1 MQGRNKLNAGSVC
14 SEKQPRVNWPLH
26 ANIIESSSSK
36 DDFLSSSFL
45 FSLPS
50 QRANAETS
58 SESMLSLRSS
68 ACKIQGS
75 ERLQVPW
82 IEKAWRS
89 LCNTQ
94 VASKSYL
101 RPGLSAK
108 VNDYDRGHA
117 RTYGEGPHNIN
128 KMATVPGKRI
138 LSQEM
143 LHQPNENGSL
153 GNNSNHRPAGITLC
167 TRSYQSNHVARADIT
182 GSTNR
187 CSFERFDAESH
198 QISPV
203 ADNMCTDDKLD
214 AMDDDDILAS
224 IDVDRIVME
233 HYQATSTPRGSAS
246 GNMSTPSGNKCNING
261 LDENSL
267 PQELAELCKH
277 DCQLAFC
284 PEATAHLEEMKD
296 ELIAVA
302 NELLDDDGK
311 LNPQRSEELR
321 HKRVHLKKQVQL
333 LGEYIARSSQDED
346 RQRSHPMAS
355 TTAVQGHYPPMTP
368 RSTFV
373 MDAERFQ
380 SQVYM
385 RSGPGISDLCYS
397 SAPYSY
403 TDNLNTPSNSF
414 RRECTPRN
422 IDINYTEGS
431 NDKKWSG
438 TNFPWT
444 KELEATNKKV
454 FGNRSFRP
462 NQREIINATM
472 SGNDVFVLMPTGG
485 GKSLTYQL
493 PALIGGG
500 ITLVVCPLVSLIQDQ
515 IMHLAQAEI
524 PATYLSAN
532 MEWSEHQEILRELM
546 SHTCRYKLLYV
557 TPEKIAKSDALL
569 RLLENVY
576 SRGNLS
582 RIVIDEAHC
591 VSQWGHDFRPDYQV
605 KLNFPKTPVLALT
618 ATATASVKEDVVRAL
633 GLANCIVFRQSFN
646 RPNLRYFVRPKTKK
660 CLEDIDAFIG
670 KNHPNECGIIYCLS
684 RMDCEKV
691 AEKLR
696 DCGHKVAYYHGNM
709 DPIDRESVQEQW
721 SMDEIHIICATV
733 AFGMGINKPDVRFVI
748 HHSLPKSIEGYHQ
761 ECGRAGRDGQPSSCV
776 LYYQYSDYIR
786 LKHMVTQGNME
797 QTTTSSRRVSSSSH
811 LQALETHKE
820 NLLRMVSY
828 CENDLDCR
836 RLLQL
841 IHFGEMFDPSHC
853 AKTCDNCLK
862 DLRWIEKDV
871 TNIARQ
877 LVELVKM
884 IKPPCSS
891 SHILEVYRGSMSQN
905 VKKHRHDALSL
916 HGAGKHLAKGEAA
929 RVLRHLVTERLL
941 AEDVKKSDTYGS
953 VSSVLK
959 VNYTEVGDLCSGKR
973 SIVLKIPT
981 TEVAPKMGK
990 LDESSLQQ
998 INKTV
1003 QQQTEVDENLAT
1015 ALYKALHSLRRQIL
1029 KGCGEGC
1036 RAYHIFRNETLKEIS
1051 IRVPRNKEELLEING
1066 IGKEKLNKY
1075 GDLVLATIE
1084 DFLSKNPNPRKK
1096 SSSSSSGSGSGSNE
1110 HTDAVKKRRGVTA
1123 GHAASN
1129 DDDFEERTVQS
1140 KKRAAKTRSTAK
1152 QGVSDAASMVHGA
1165 MCRDDDLDGFQTR
1178 EDEMCSVPKPVASG
1192 RVLPKWAPPISKA
1205 KVSVPPSN
1213 LMEQFGYVK

>member
-1 MQGRNKLNAGSVC
+1 MQEKTKLSAGSIC
-14 SEKQPRVNWPLH
+14 NGKQPRVNWQH
-26 ANIIESSSSK
+26 HVNAIENSSSN
-36 DDFLSSSFL
+36 DGFLSSGFL
-45 FSLPS
+45 YSLPS
-50 QRANAETS
+50 QRPNPETN
-58 SESMLSLRSS
+58 SESMLSLRTA

-94 VASKSYL
+94 VACKSYL
-101 RPGLSAK
+101 RPGLSSK
-108 VNDYDRGHA
+108 VKDCDRGHA
-117 RTYGEGPHNIN
+117 HTYGDSSQNIS
-128 KMATVPGKRI
+128 KMDTLPGKRI
-138 LSQEM
+138 LSQ
-143 LHQPNENGSL
+143 PSGKGSL
-153 GNNSNHRPAGITLC
+153 ANNNHRPAGIISST
-167 TRSYQSNHVARADIT
+167 TSYQSNHVLQTDNT

-187 CSFERFDAESH
+187 CTFERFDARLH
-198 QISPV
+198 QASPV
-203 ADNMCTDDKLD
+203 VDNMCIDDKLG

-233 HYQATSTPRGSAS
+233 HYQATSTPRGPKS
-246 GNMSTPSGNKCNING
+246 NDMPTPSGNNCNLNG
-261 LDENSL
+261 LDENNL
-267 PQELAELCKH
+267 PQELSELCNH
-277 DCQLAFC
+277 QCQLAFC
-284 PEATAHLEEMKD
+284 PEAMGHLQEMKD

-311 LNPQRSEELR
+311 LNPQRSEEL
-321 HKRVHLKKQVQL
+321 HQMRVRLKTKVQL
-333 LGEYIARSSQDED
+333 LGEYISRSTQDEN
-346 RQRSHPMAS
+346 RQISHTMAS
-355 TTAVQGHYPPMTP
+355 TAALQGHYPPMTP

-373 MDAERFQ
+373 MDANRFQ
-380 SQVYM
+380 SE
-385 RSGPGISDLCYS
+385 
-397 SAPYSY
+397 
-403 TDNLNTPSNSF
+403 NLNTPLNSL
-414 RRECTPRN
+414 RRERAPRTT
-422 IDINYTEGS
+422 DINYTEGS
-431 NDKKWSG
+431 NDKNWSG

-493 PALIGGG
+493 PALIGEG

-515 IMHLAQAEI
+515 IMHLSQAEI

-532 MEWSEHQEILRELM
+532 MEWSKQQEILRELT
-546 SHTCRYKLLYV
+546 SHTCHYKLLYV
-557 TPEKIAKSDALL
+557 TPEKIAKSEVLL
-569 RLLENVY
+569 RLLGNVY
-576 SRGNLS
+576 SRGHLS

-591 VSQWGHDFRPDYQV
+591 VSQWGHDFRPDYQDLGIL
-605 KLNFPKTPVLALT
+605 KQNFPETPVLALT
-618 ATATASVKEDVVRAL
+618 ATATASVKEDVVQAL
-633 GLANCIVFRQSFN
+633 GLSNCIVFRQSFN

-660 CLEDIDAFIG
+660 CLEDIDGFIRE
-670 KNHPNECGIIYCLS
+670 NHPNECGIIYCLS

-696 DCGHKVAYYHGNM
+696 DCGHKVAHYHGSM

-721 SMDEIHIICATV
+721 SMDEINIICATV

-761 ECGRAGRDGQPSSCV
+761 ECGRAGRDGLSSSCL

-786 LKHMVTQGNME
+786 LKHMVTQGNLE
-797 QTTTSSRRVSSSSH
+797 QTTASRRDSSSSH
-811 LQALETHKE
+811 GQALETHKE

-853 AKTCDNCLK
+853 GKTCDNCLK
-862 DLRWIEKDV
+862 EMRWIEKDV

-884 IKPPCSS
+884 TKPPCSS
-891 SHILEVYRGSMSQN
+891 SHILEVYRGSVSQN

-941 AEDVKKSDTYGS
+941 AEDVKKSDMYGS

-959 VNYTEVGDLCSGKR
+959 VNYTEAGDLCSGKR
-973 SIVLKIPT
+973 SIVLKMPT

-990 LDESSLQQ
+990 LDESTFQQ
-998 INKTV
+998 IDKSE
-1003 QQQTEVDENLAT
+1003 QQNEVDENLAS

-1036 RAYHIFRNETLKEIS
+1036 RAYHIFRNETLREIS
-1051 IRVPRNKEELLEING
+1051 IRVPRTKEELLEING

-1075 GDLVLATIE
+1075 GDHVLVTIE
-1084 DFLSKNPNPRKK
+1084 EFLSKNPNPRRK
-1096 SSSSSSGSGSGSNE
+1096 SSSSSGSGSNE
-1110 HTDAVKKRRGVTA
+1110 VKKRRG
-1123 GHAASN
+1123 ASNEPNN
-1129 DDDFEERTVQS
+1129 DDDFEERTIQS

-1152 QGVSDAASMVHGA
+1152 QAVSDAASMFHGA
-1165 MCRDDDLDGFQTR
+1165 PCEDEDLDGLQTA
-1178 EDEMCSVPKPVASG
+1178 EMCSVQKPVASG
-1192 RVLPKWAPPISKA
+1192 RVLPKWEPAKA
-1205 KVSVPPSN
+1205 KANVPPSN
-1213 LMEQFGYVK
+1213 LMKQFGCVK